1 MAYVCEIVDTATQA
15 CAQWAIYSPFLP
27 ELTDEARDE
36 LIKYDLKLLIGTFVV
51 IKVVGL
57 IKRT

>member
-15 CAQWAIYSPFLP
+15 CAQWAIYSPYLP

-36 LIKYDLKLLIGTFVV
+36 LIKYVLKLLIGTFVV